1 MAFSLAQPAEV
12 KLTYSISRRNKKNT
26 YSVSRRQR
34 VRAKYL
40 IVALVVIIEI
50 CILCS
55 QPLPLA
61 KL

>member
-34 VRAKYL
+34 VRAKY
-40 IVALVVIIEI
+40 
-50 CILCS
+50 
-55 QPLPLA
+55 
-61 KL
+61 